1 MTITLEDPDVRTA
14 DPLRAAARRAEW
26 SARAGALGIDVLAG
40 TGLVSSLLLTG
51 WSAAPGGWL
60 WWSCLIAAAA
70 VLLAMMV
77 NRWLLPAAT
86 GWSLGRSVFAIAVV
100 DRDGGR
106 PGPWRLLLRDIAHL
120 ADTLPVLLGWLWPL
134 LDSRGRTFADLLVRT
149 EVHRV
154 EPPEADRRRAAR
166 SLAAGAALL
175 ALLVAATGYLTV
187 NRHQHAVTAAREQIA
202 ADGPKIVADM
212 LSYTAKN
219 VAEDFTRAQ
228 SLVTDDYRPT
238 LTAQQDAVRKAGPVD
253 NDYWVTDSAVLSADA
268 DRATMLLLLQGQRGA
283 APKQRFI
290 TASLR
295 VGFVRAASGQWQVS
309 DLSVL
314 APPKPS
320 GPPAPPSP
328 APKAPGGGR

>member
-1 MTITLEDPDVRTA
+1 
-14 DPLRAAARRAEW
+14 
-26 SARAGALGIDVLAG
+26 
-40 TGLVSSLLLTG
+40 
-51 WSAAPGGWL
+51 
-60 WWSCLIAAAA
+60 
-70 VLLAMMV
+70 
-77 NRWLLPAAT
+77 
-86 GWSLGRSVFAIAVV
+86 
-100 DRDGGR
+100 
-106 PGPWRLLLRDIAHL
+106 
-120 ADTLPVLLGWLWPL
+120 
-134 LDSRGRTFADLLVRT
+134 
-149 EVHRV
+149 
-154 EPPEADRRRAAR
+154 
-166 SLAAGAALL
+166 
-175 ALLVAATGYLTV
+175 
-187 NRHQHAVTAAREQIA
+187 
-202 ADGPKIVADM
+202 M